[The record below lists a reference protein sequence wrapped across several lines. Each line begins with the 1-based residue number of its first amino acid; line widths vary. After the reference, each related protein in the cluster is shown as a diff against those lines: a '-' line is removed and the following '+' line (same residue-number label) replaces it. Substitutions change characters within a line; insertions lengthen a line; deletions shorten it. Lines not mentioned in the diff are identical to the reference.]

1 MVHSTVNVMP
11 WRRSYRLITI
21 AFMTMLVFPLLMLNS
36 QTQSVGAQGEWAP
49 PQTVFIPETGQ
60 TLDQVFLDQWREGG
74 GVSAYGYPITPEIT
88 RDDGTIVQYM
98 QYARFEYYPEGNA
111 NGDYFALGNVGEEL
125 RPFSLQRSVA
135 SFIST
140 GESGK
145 ATAQVTGSVKAWM
158 PVDAASVTNESV
170 RYVEDSAHTVRYGF
184 RNFWEKTGEAS
195 YLGNPLTE
203 EYVVDGITYQVFER
217 GQLAWQNGQ
226 SPWMVPVGQML
237 ADKYQ
242 LDQEPVAQGD
252 LPTYSED
259 LFVPPPPPVVAIDG
273 YGPGPVPGTAK
284 SIVVSISQQRMWAYE
299 GDTVV
304 ISSLVSTGKPGFDT
318 PVGMFSIS
326 KKVEIQDME
335 GLIGGE
341 YYNVESVPDV
351 MYFTTVGHA
360 FHGTYWHNNFGA
372 VMSHGCVNLPMD
384 IAAALYDWTPMYTTV
399 QIVP

>member
-1 MVHSTVNVMP
+1 MVHQSPTVTL
-11 WRRSYRLITI
+11 WRRSCRLITI
-21 AFMTMLVFPLLMLNS
+21 IVMSVLILPLLPLYS
-36 QTQSVGAQGEWAP
+36 QTQPVRAQGEWAVP
-49 PQTVFIPETGQ
+49 STVFIPETGQ

-98 QYARFEYYPEGNA
+98 QYARFEYHPEGDDNGEYFTLA
-111 NGDYFALGNVGEEL
+111 NIGEEL

-135 SFIST
+135 LFAPT
-140 GESGK
+140 EESGE
-145 ATAQVTGSVKAWM
+145 TAAQAVGAVSAWIA
-158 PVDAASVTNESV
+158 VDPASIESDNV
-170 RYVEDSAHTVRYGF
+170 RYIEESAHTIRYEF
-184 RNFWEKTGEAS
+184 RRFWEQTGEAS
-195 YLGNPLTE
+195 FLGNPLTE
-203 EYVVDGITYQVFER
+203 EYIVDSVTYQVFER
-217 GQLAWQNGQ
+217 GQLAWKNGKDA
-226 SPWMVPVGQML
+226 WMVPVGQVL

-242 LDQEPVAQGD
+242 YDQESVQQGGI
-252 LPTYSED
+252 PAYSEE
-259 LFVPPPPPVVAIDG
+259 LFIPPPPPVVTIDG
-273 YGPGPVPGTAK
+273 YGPGPVPNTAK

-318 PVGMFSIS
+318 PVGTFSIS
-326 KKVEIQDME
+326 KKVEMQDME

-384 IAAALYDWTPMYTTV
+384 IASALYDWTPMATTV